1 MRIEKE
7 SIVSFI
13 NYNYTPIKKKQVFTR
28 VLLSWGLSVIIYLI
42 NQSLIVIL
50 FTGNV
55 LVTGYATK
63 LISASKITLK
73 QQNLFVGIQSINL
86 SVILV
91 VVSYRFA
98 ILNSKDNMPLLLI
111 LLALIVVNI
120 GFLFVLV
127 FHLIKKGAYNREAS
141 NNTSITRWSFIGSF
155 SGFIAARLFINDT
168 SQDPN
173 AIFLSVMLMIIAFLE
188 NFESMFLLKYLLQVY
203 LEEQNKL

>member
-91 VVSYRFA
+91 VASYRFA

-111 LLALIVVNI
+111 LLALIVV
-120 GFLFVLV
+120 
-127 FHLIKKGAYNREAS
+127 HLIKKGAYNREAS